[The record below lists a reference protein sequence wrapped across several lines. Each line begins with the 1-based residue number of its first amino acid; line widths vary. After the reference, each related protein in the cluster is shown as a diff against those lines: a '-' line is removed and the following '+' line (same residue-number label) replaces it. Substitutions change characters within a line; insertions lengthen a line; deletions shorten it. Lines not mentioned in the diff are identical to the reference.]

1 MDEEVE
7 GFRVVAQAL
16 ARLGVKYMFGV
27 VGIPVVEV
35 GAALQHCST
44 AGNLL
49 HSCSTGARIYINC
62 QIQTVKQCPAGRW
75 RWLPSRRG

>member
-44 AGNLL
+44 AALQGNY
-49 HSCSTGARIYINC
+49 S
-62 QIQTVKQCPAGRW
+62 IQ
-75 RWLPSRRG
+75 L

>member
-35 GAALQHCST
+35 GAALQHCKTTYSPIV
-44 AGNLL
+44 ASQG
-49 HSCSTGARIYINC
+49 
-62 QIQTVKQCPAGRW
+62 CPD
-75 RWLPSRRG
+75 

>member
-44 AGNLL
+44 AGKLL
-49 HSCSTGARIYINC
+49 M
-62 QIQTVKQCPAGRW
+62 
-75 RWLPSRRG
+75 LPKIASELHPKVRNHGEGPY

>member
-35 GAALQHCST
+35 GAALCST
-44 AGNLL
+44 AALQGNY
-49 HSCSTGARIYINC
+49 S
-62 QIQTVKQCPAGRW
+62 
-75 RWLPSRRG
+75 

>member
-35 GAALQHCST
+35 GAALQALQHCST
-44 AGNLL
+44 AGKL
-49 HSCSTGARIYINC
+49 
-62 QIQTVKQCPAGRW
+62 
-75 RWLPSRRG
+75 